1 MPELPEVAI
10 TVCGL
15 QDLIDRQ
22 ITDVGTTG
30 QDLRDP
36 IPENLPKKVKN
47 QCVESVERRAKY
59 VLVEFETGYIMMH
72 MGISGG
78 ILLEKSNDSAN
89 NEKHVHLKLKFSSE
103 DRLLFRC
110 VRRHGCV
117 LWLEGKPPE
126 CRLLDRLGKDP
137 LDKKF

>member
-36 IPENLPKKVKN
+36 FPENLPKKVKN
-47 QCVESVERRAKY
+47 QCVESVEVGQNRFGRIRDWLHYDAHGLRQASCWKKAMI
-59 VLVEFETGYIMMH
+59 LPITKTCPFEVE
-72 MGISGG
+72 
-78 ILLEKSNDSAN
+78 
-89 NEKHVHLKLKFSSE
+89 FSSE
-103 DRLLFRC
+103 GHSIPALT
-110 VRRHGCV
+110 
-117 LWLEGKPPE
+117 WLV
-126 CRLLDRLGKDP
+126 
-137 LDKKF
+137 